1 MLGEGFFLCV
11 AFGLARTLLRWGRR
25 LRATRRPDHAIP
37 LTAGPGSVAS
47 AIRGLPPVVTRSVDP
62 LVMAVPLRSP
72 DCRAVLGRIC
82 RSFNH
87 VPVERASTVSK
98 ASRSR
103 GARSVR
109 GRGRLGARV
118 RSPRR
123 LAGRS
128 GCAGGSSVIS
138 RALVLAFV
146 TA

>member
-11 AFGLARTLLRWGRR
+11 AFGLERALLRWGRR
-25 LRATRRPDHAIP
+25 LRATRRPDYAIR

-62 LVMAVPLRSP
+62 LVMAVLLRSP
-72 DCRAVLGRIC
+72 DCRAVLGRIR

-103 GARSVR
+103 AVAVR
-109 GRGRLGARV
+109 ITSAPSLLLKALHVENTVGIRLGVPESLGLQDCAE
-118 RSPRR
+118 
-123 LAGRS
+123 LA
-128 GCAGGSSVIS
+128 
-138 RALVLAFV
+138 L
-146 TA
+146 